1 MIEAEASRIAMLNAA
16 LPLAGILILEAK
28 GLFKPE
34 TANLNAFLLD
44 GHTARFLSRE
54 RKWGVWFRRPQ
65 AAYPRVLG
73 ARKPTLFG
81 PAKEKR
87 AMYEYFHVKVAANAS
102 ILGRFSLDPEYRNI
116 IDRAAEEG
124 WRYVG
129 FLPVSQTAYGAILE
143 YDLIFEQE
151 KK

>member
-1 MIEAEASRIAMLNAA
+1 MAKPCTPHLIAQRVQLFKIKTANVRGQGVR
-16 LPLAGILILEAK
+16 PLA
-28 GLFKPE
+28 
-34 TANLNAFLLD
+34 FLWGFQRGYSLWKEN
-44 GHTARFLSRE
+44 TPFAPAAR
-54 RKWGVWFRRPQ
+54 RRHIP
-65 AAYPRVLG
+65 APLG

-102 ILGRFSLDPEYRNI
+102 ILGGFSLDPEYRNI

-129 FLPVSQTAYGAILE
+129 FLPVSQSVNGAILE

>member
-1 MIEAEASRIAMLNAA
+1 MLNAA
-16 LPLAGILILEAK
+16 SPRAGILIPEAK

-34 TANLNAFLLD
+34 TANLTPFFWTVTPPVFFL
-44 GHTARFLSRE
+44 GKENGGCGAAARTPHIPAPLGRE
-54 RKWGVWFRRPQ
+54 NPPSLGLQRRKEPC
-65 AAYPRVLG
+65 
-73 ARKPTLFG
+73 
-81 PAKEKR
+81 
-87 AMYEYFHVKVAANAS
+87 YEYFHVKVAANAS
-102 ILGRFSLDPEYRNI
+102 ILGGFSLDPEYRNI

-129 FLPVSQTAYGAILE
+129 FLPVSQSVNGAILE

>member
-1 MIEAEASRIAMLNAA
+1 
-16 LPLAGILILEAK
+16 
-28 GLFKPE
+28 
-34 TANLNAFLLD
+34 
-44 GHTARFLSRE
+44 
-54 RKWGVWFRRPQ
+54 
-65 AAYPRVLG
+65 
-73 ARKPTLFG
+73 
-81 PAKEKR
+81 
-87 AMYEYFHVKVAANAS
+87 MYEYFHVKVAANVSPMLARYS
-102 ILGRFSLDPEYRNI
+102 IDPEYQNI

>member
-1 MIEAEASRIAMLNAA
+1 MAKPCTPHLIAQRVQLFKIKTANVRGQGVR
-16 LPLAGILILEAK
+16 PLA
-28 GLFKPE
+28 
-34 TANLNAFLLD
+34 FLWGFQRGYSLWKEN
-44 GHTARFLSRE
+44 TPFAPAAR
-54 RKWGVWFRRPQ
+54 RRHIP
-65 AAYPRVLG
+65 APLG

-87 AMYEYFHVKVAANAS
+87 AMYEYFHVKAPANAS
-102 ILGRFSLDPEYRNI
+102 ILGGFSLDPEYRNI

-129 FLPVSQTAYGAILE
+129 FLPVSQSVNGAILE